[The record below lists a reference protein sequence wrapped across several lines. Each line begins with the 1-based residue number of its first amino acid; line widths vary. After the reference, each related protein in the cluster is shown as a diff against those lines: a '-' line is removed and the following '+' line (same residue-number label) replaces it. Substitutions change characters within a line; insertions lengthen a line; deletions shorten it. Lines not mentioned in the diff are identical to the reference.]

1 MGKEPGSGQGLSL
14 ADRLLRD
21 AQCSEYCQFDLEM
34 YGTGNVNPPSCAG
47 RMPLASELPPLGTSE
62 AAPYIDTNL
71 QYLHLFAKG
80 LSSMSDAVLNRN
92 LFARFSHMQKIP
104 LAVFDKCELQIM
116 PSGLTFKQFLV
127 FDQTGDKTTL
137 IYSLGKDTPV
147 HCPASS
153 IPKPANCFHL
163 NLNDVQMTG
172 DANYDSDP
180 ILTTEDSRCSDSCGR
195 NEYTDEIDA
204 LLSSEDEDNYSY
216 NDEETSTGHSPS
228 PMAGQNEKELCE
240 EGMEEV
246 ASSPLPSKRLKVSH
260 ASYATLPSSGYASI
274 KALKSSDYEGDAG
287 SSNAGEDATKSG
299 DMTCL
304 SGKKRERICETI
316 NILRSI
322 IPGGGKGSNPAM
334 VLDEAI
340 QYLKNLKLEA
350 KSLGLLEI

>member
-1 MGKEPGSGQGLSL
+1 MSLIRRSKNNQGPTSVDSLTLKLVMVCQAAGQTRFRALKHENGVAGSATVVVRVIACFQPLQICQEPGSGQVLPL

-34 YGTGNVNPPSCAG
+34 YGTGIVNPPACAG
-47 RMPLASELPPLGTSE
+47 GMPVASELPPLGTSE
-62 AAPYIDTNL
+62 GAPNIDTNL
-71 QYLHLFAKG
+71 QYLHPFAKG

-104 LAVFDKCELQIM
+104 VAVYDQCKL
-116 PSGLTFKQFLV
+116 SGLTLKQFLI
-127 FDQTGDKTTL
+127 FDQTRDKTTL
-137 IYSLGKDTPV
+137 IYSLGMDTSV

-180 ILTTEDSRCSDSCGR
+180 ILTTEDSRFSDSCGR

-228 PMAGQNEKELCE
+228 PMTGQSEKESCE

-260 ASYATLPSSGYASI
+260 LQEACASQGMSVY
-274 KALKSSDYEGDAG
+274 
-287 SSNAGEDATKSG
+287 
-299 DMTCL
+299 
-304 SGKKRERICETI
+304 
-316 NILRSI
+316 LRFT
-322 IPGGGKGSNPAM
+322 AM
-334 VLDEAI
+334 PVVVYI
-340 QYLKNLKLEA
+340 T
-350 KSLGLLEI
+350 